1 MDFTTQPILPKIAV
15 EKIGK
20 RFHNA
25 AVGAISRHRKQS
37 GTWALQDINFTV
49 SDGEFVAF
57 VGESGCGKTT
67 LLRLIAGLEP
77 PTTGH
82 VRLNDQVVL
91 QPSQEVGFVFQRPVL
106 LPWRTVLD
114 NVLLPT
120 ELIHPLSHRPLS
132 HWPLSHRADR
142 QASQQAR
149 SQALELL
156 ARLDLQPFA
165 GHRPQHLSG
174 GMQQRVALARTLM
187 LHPSVLLMDEPFGAL
202 DAITREQLNLELL
215 RMWHHGKQT
224 VIFITHD
231 ITEAVF
237 LADRVLLM
245 SPRPGTIAAEFPI
258 PLPRPR
264 ILEMRFESEFTSL
277 CRAIHQEMGLM
288 RHDEQA

>member
-1 MDFTTQPILPKIAV
+1 MDVTTQPIPPKIAV

-25 AVGAISRHRKQS
+25 AAGTRSTRRKQS

-49 SDGEFVAF
+49 SDGEFVVL

-77 PTTGH
+77 PTTGQ

-120 ELIHPLSHRPLS
+120 ELTHPLPR
-132 HWPLSHRADR
+132 RADR
-142 QASQQAR
+142 QASQPAR
-149 SQALELL
+149 QQALELL
-156 ARLDLQPFA
+156 ALLDLQPFA

-245 SPRPGTIAAEFPI
+245 SRRPGTVAAEFLI

-264 ILEMRFESEFTSL
+264 TLEMRFESEFASL